1 MKKSFYNFSITILIS
16 FLSIYSVSGQD
27 TPKYDIQ
34 KLIKLNNESDEQVI
48 VLPVKDSVNSITIVV
63 YSNIQAGEVTIEIY
77 DPHGEKHGYFSI
89 GCQSN
94 TMITNRNK
102 YPGKSVYYT
111 NPDKATGNLSRTI
124 KNPGKGDWKI
134 KILPK
139 DAHGTVNID
148 FALKELG
155 HTYIIVK

>member
-1 MKKSFYNFSITILIS
+1 MKKSFHYFPIAILIS
-16 FLSIYSVSGQD
+16 FLSIYSVSGQNKL
-27 TPKYDIQ
+27 KYDLQ
-34 KLIKLNNESDEQVI
+34 KIVKLNNESGLQEI
-48 VLPVKDSVNSITIVV
+48 VLPVKDSVNSITIAVN
-63 YSNIQAGEVTIEIY
+63 SCILGGDVTIELY
-77 DPHGEKHGYFSI
+77 DPIGEKHGYFSI

-94 TMITNRNK
+94 TIINNRNK

-139 DAHGTVNID
+139 NAIGTVNID
-148 FALKELG
+148 FALKDLG
-155 HTYIIVK
+155 HTYINLK